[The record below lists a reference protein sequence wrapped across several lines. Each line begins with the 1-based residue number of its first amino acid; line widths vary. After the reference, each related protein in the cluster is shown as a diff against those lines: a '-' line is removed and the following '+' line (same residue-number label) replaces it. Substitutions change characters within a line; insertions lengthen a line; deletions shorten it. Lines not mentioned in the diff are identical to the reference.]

1 MRCIHKIPTSLI
13 WSKVILRLISNGMT
27 TPFGI
32 RHVSST
38 TAGSCASPGLSAQK
52 LYLYAL
58 GMLPCTMMNNKIGT
72 PSGTSNT
79 DVRWASTTYVRTS
92 SHHRVKRERYQRCL
106 LNRSCRLINLR
117 FILPICGGK
126 RKRGVV
132 TSSNVAGY
140 VAVYYELRHTQPRDS
155 TSGSRASSHRGRRLT
170 SATCRK
176 HSVSTGASFQT
187 GPIPRTFT
195 CQDTNNHYR
204 LHVITMQLRHYLPR
218 VRPATSRRVRRA

>member
-1 MRCIHKIPTSLI
+1 
-13 WSKVILRLISNGMT
+13 MT

-38 TAGSCASPGLSAQK
+38 STGSCVSPGLSAQK

-58 GMLPCTMMNNKIGT
+58 GILPCTMMNNKIGT

-79 DVRWASTTYVRTS
+79 DVRWASTTYVRIS
-92 SHHRVKRERYQRCL
+92 SHHRGKRERYQRYL

-140 VAVYYELRHTQPRDS
+140 VAVYHELRHNRENLLGLSRVLAP
-155 TSGSRASSHRGRRLT
+155 RASPHVRDVAETPSLNWRIFSNRT
-170 SATCRK
+170 DISY
-176 HSVSTGASFQT
+176 VYV
-187 GPIPRTFT
+187 PR
-195 CQDTNNHYR
+195 YK
-204 LHVITMQLRHYLPR
+204 
-218 VRPATSRRVRRA
+218 

>member
-1 MRCIHKIPTSLI
+1 
-13 WSKVILRLISNGMT
+13 MT

-92 SHHRVKRERYQRCL
+92 SHHRGKRERYQRCL
-106 LNRSCRLINLR
+106 LNRSCRLINLQ

-126 RKRGVV
+126 RKRGCR
-132 TSSNVAGY
+132 NVKQRRW
-140 VAVYYELRHTQPRDS
+140 VCCCLLRITTHDRETHL
-155 TSGSRASSHRGRRLT
+155 GSRASSRRGRRLT

-176 HSVSTGASFQT
+176 HWVSTGASFET

-218 VRPATSRRVRRA
+218 VRPATSRRVRPA